1 MTNTPRHPDYCQH
14 NVYVGNPYT
23 WDAMCGQCES
33 MPLCKACENSDDLNN
48 MGYCHDCAAEAWL
61 HANGYGECGPDCKCG
76 QPEYDEF
83 FA

>member
-1 MTNTPRHPDYCQH
+1 
-14 NVYVGNPYT
+14 
-23 WDAMCGQCES
+23 